1 MSEITHRQIQT
12 NGISMHIAE
21 AGEGPLVLFVHG
33 FPESWYSW
41 RHQLPAV
48 AAAGYHAVAVDV
60 RGYGRTDAPQPIE
73 AYSMKTMLADYVGV
87 LDALGEKTA
96 VIVGHDWG
104 APMAWNSAILYPD
117 RYRAVVGMSV
127 PYGPRP
133 AAPPLQML
141 SQMFKDSFFY
151 IVYFQDVGVAEA
163 ELDADPRRTMRLIL
177 YSASGDAPPAPG
189 FAGKAKGLGLLD
201 GMTDPAVL
209 PSWLTEADL
218 DYFAAEF
225 ARSGFRGGINRYR
238 NMDRDWNDLP
248 QLEGAR
254 IKQPALF
261 VYGSKDGVVAMNPAS
276 IDNMKAHCDDMRS
289 VVSLPD
295 AGHWTQQER
304 PEGTN
309 AALIE
314 FLKGLR
320 PCASDSCTETTA
332 RRHSNNRSSRS
343 STKRRTDSTTPGS
356 GRSWAAT
363 RSRSSRSPA
372 SEHPASAWAQPSY
385 RRTRGTRSQWRSKR

>member
-1 MSEITHRQIQT
+1 MTEITHRTIQT

-21 AGEGPLVLFVHG
+21 AGEGPLVLLVHG

-41 RHQLPAV
+41 RHQLPAL
-48 AAAGYHAVAVDV
+48 AAAGYHAVAPDV

-73 AYSMKTMLADYVGV
+73 AYSMKQMTADYVGL

-104 APMAWNSAILYPD
+104 APMAYSSALLYPE
-117 RYRAVVGMSV
+117 RYRAVAGLSV
-127 PYGPRP
+127 PYGPRS

-141 SQMFKDSFFY
+141 GQMFKDTFFY

-177 YSASGDAPPAPG
+177 YSASGDAPAAPG

-201 GMTDPAVL
+201 GMNDPAVL

-238 NMDRDWNDLP
+238 NMDRDWNELP

-261 VYGSKDGVVAMNPAS
+261 VYGSKDGVVASNPVS
-276 IDNMKAHCDDMRS
+276 VDTMKAHCDDMRS

-314 FLKGLR
+314 FLKGL
-320 PCASDSCTETTA
+320 
-332 RRHSNNRSSRS
+332 
-343 STKRRTDSTTPGS
+343 
-356 GRSWAAT
+356 
-363 RSRSSRSPA
+363 
-372 SEHPASAWAQPSY
+372 
-385 RRTRGTRSQWRSKR
+385 